1 MNVSWPMAIV
11 LGLLFGVLA
20 AVGVLREDADSRPG
34 GDRPHSTE
42 SPAESPTD
50 DSGDT
55 PPTDD
60 DGSGAEPSRDDSRDD
75 SGDGARGKPEAS
87 GTDYVVTLTFDDGP
101 HPTYTPQVLRILR
114 DHDVQAVFCVVGEA
128 VRENPELVRDI
139 VEAGHQLCNHTFDHD
154 NHLADRTDQQIR
166 AQLTRTAD
174 AIEAADAD
182 ADVPFFRQP
191 ATYVTDNVAAVARD
205 EGYTPLDW
213 TVDPRDW
220 STPGA
225 DAVLTRVLDRI
236 RPGSVV
242 LLHDGGGDR
251 SGTVAALDQ
260 ILTAL
265 DTAGYD
271 VVLPED

>member
-20 AVGVLREDADSRPG
+20 AVGVLREDADSSQPG
-34 GDRPHSTE
+34 SDGPHAT
-42 SPAESPTD
+42 ESPTD

-55 PPTDD
+55 PPPDD
-60 DGSGAEPSRDDSRDD
+60 DGSTAEPSRDDSRDD
-75 SGDGARGKPEAS
+75 VSGKPESS
-87 GTDYVVTLTFDDGP
+87 GTDYVVTFTFDDGP

-166 AQLTRTAD
+166 AQLTRTSD
-174 AIEAADAD
+174 AIEAADDD

-220 STPGA
+220 SNPGT

-265 DTAGYD
+265 DTAGYH